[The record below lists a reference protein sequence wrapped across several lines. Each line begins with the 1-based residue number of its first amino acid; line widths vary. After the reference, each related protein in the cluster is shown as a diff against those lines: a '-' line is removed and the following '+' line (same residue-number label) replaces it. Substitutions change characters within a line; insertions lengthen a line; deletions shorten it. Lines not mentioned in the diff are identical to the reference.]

1 MSYLANMLGDAND
14 LGWFATEAALIAA
27 YPVGVPGLF
36 AIVGETNTFWVW
48 DEGSMSWVNTGSSV
62 PIGPTGYT
70 GYTGY
75 TGPNITGYT
84 GYTGAGNFTGYTG
97 YTGYTGATGYTGYT
111 GAGNFTGYT
120 GYTGYTGTTGYTGY
134 TGAGN
139 FTGYTGYTGAGFT
152 GFTGYTGPGNFTG
165 YTGYTGYTGTTGY
178 TGYTG
183 PGNFTGYTGYTGYT
197 GTTGYTGPGN
207 FTGYTGYTGYTGT
220 TGYTG
225 PGNFT
230 GYTGYTGYTGPT
242 GYTGY
247 TGTTGYTGY
256 TGTTGYTGPSGLAGG
271 TLTGVIDLGEG
282 ADPATIGLQLDA
294 ALNDQRYSGITEQGT
309 AGATIAF
316 GSLCALHVTDSQWYL
331 ADANTAAGSSGNA
344 RSKLGI
350 CVDAAVDN
358 GSTSMLLYGK
368 VRADSLFPTMTI
380 SSPVY
385 VSETAGE
392 ITSTQ
397 PTTTDVVIRIIGHAN
412 TADEL
417 FFHPDNTWVTHT

>member
-1 MSYLANMLGDAND
+1 MGYLANKSNDNND
-14 LGWFATEAALIAA
+14 LGFFATPAALSAA
-27 YPVGVPGLF
+27 YPTAAPGYF
-36 AIVGETNTFWVW
+36 AIVGSTDTIWVW
-48 DEGSMSWVNTGSSV
+48 DQDTMAWVNSGASV

-84 GYTGAGNFTGYTG
+84 GYTGPGNFTGFTGYTGTTGFTGYTGYTGPGNFTGFTGYTGPAGAGSTGYTGYTGPNNATITGYTG
-97 YTGYTGATGYTGYT
+97 YTGYTGTTGFTGYTGTTGYTGYT
-111 GAGNFTGYT
+111 GRTGYTGYTGTT

-139 FTGYTGYTGAGFT
+139 FTGF
-152 GFTGYTGPGNFTG
+152 
-165 YTGYTGYTGTTGY
+165 
-178 TGYTG
+178 
-183 PGNFTGYTGYTGYT
+183 
-197 GTTGYTGPGN
+197 
-207 FTGYTGYTGYTGT
+207 
-220 TGYTG
+220 
-225 PGNFT
+225 
-230 GYTGYTGYTGPT
+230 T

-271 TLTGVIDLGEG
+271 TLTGVINLGEG
-282 ADPATIGLQLDA
+282 ADTGTIGLELDS
-294 ALNDQRYSGITEQGT
+294 ALADQRYSGITEAGT

-316 GSLCALHVTDSQWYL
+316 GSLCQLHVTDSQWYL
-331 ADANTAAGSSGNA
+331 ADANTAAASSGDA

-358 GSTSMLLYGK
+358 GVTKMLLYGK

-380 SSPVY
+380 GSPVY

-392 ITSTQ
+392 VTSTQ
-397 PTTTDVVIRIIGHAN
+397 PVTTDVVIRLIGHAN